1 MNDKINIHNLEQI
14 YNRLDEFSDLLKQSI
29 IESADIEK
37 LRTIVEDLRANL
49 FQTIDGRV
57 DYIMDKQKAE
67 CKVRIDT
74 IEENIR
80 KINENI
86 EKINESSQKMKKDI
100 IDNIEL
106 IKKDISNSIESLNNK
121 INKHI
126 ENRVDWV
133 QIISTVMP
141 KVLITFLGVV
151 IIISVAILDRYF
163 DFGIL
168 KFLYILK

>member
-1 MNDKINIHNLEQI
+1 M
-14 YNRLDEFSDLLKQSI
+14 
-29 IESADIEK
+29 K
-37 LRTIVEDLRANL
+37 LSEITVEDLRANL

-80 KINENI
+80 KINEN
-86 EKINESSQKMKKDI
+86 SQIMKKDI

-106 IKKDISNSIESLNNK
+106 IKKDINNSIESLNNK

-126 ENRVDWV
+126 ENRIDWV
-133 QIISTVMP
+133 QIISMAMP
-141 KVLITFLGVV
+141 KVLITFLGVI
-151 IIISVAILDRYF
+151 IIISIAILDRYF

-168 KFLYILK
+168 KFLFILK